1 MMVGYL
7 VLQGD
12 MEVVQEKTRIN
23 FQLGLLQI
31 GFLAL
36 LLARMEQEVLLT
48 PLVQQ
53 VNNPLITVL
62 LVEQLAVWKL

>member
-1 MMVGYL
+1 MVVGYL

-48 PLVQQ
+48 PLVQ

>member
-1 MMVGYL
+1 
-7 VLQGD
+7 

-48 PLVQQ
+48 PLVQ

>member
-1 MMVGYL
+1 
-7 VLQGD
+7 

-48 PLVQQ
+48 PLVQ
-53 VNNPLITVL
+53 VNNPLMTVL

>member
-1 MMVGYL
+1 
-7 VLQGD
+7 

-36 LLARMEQEVLLT
+36 LLARMEPEVLLT
-48 PLVQQ
+48 PLVQA
-53 VNNPLITVL
+53 NSPLITVL